1 MSNTTETKPCAY
13 IHRDNAYRLED
24 GALFTAAVLLSGEPD
39 TDWCEVME
47 IEEDDRAV
55 IMNALMK

>member
-1 MSNTTETKPCAY
+1 MSKPTETEECAY
-13 IHRDNAYRLED
+13 IHRGNAYRLED

-47 IEEDDRAV
+47 IEEYDRAV
-55 IMNALMK
+55 IMNALVK

>member
-1 MSNTTETKPCAY
+1 MRKTTETQDCSY

-24 GALFTAAVLLSGEPD
+24 GALFTAAVLLNGEPD

-55 IMNALMK
+55 IMNALTK